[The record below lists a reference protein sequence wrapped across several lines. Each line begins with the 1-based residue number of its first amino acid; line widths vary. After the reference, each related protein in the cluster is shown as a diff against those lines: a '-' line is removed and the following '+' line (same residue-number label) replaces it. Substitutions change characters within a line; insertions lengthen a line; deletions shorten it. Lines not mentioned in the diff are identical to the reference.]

1 MVVFSLRWRMDYISD
16 PVLRITYV
24 GKYRYHIVIKDGSR
38 WIDEEIDR
46 GELMDSLRNERLVEF
61 TAGDVVYF
69 LDNGEVGFKLEV
81 LLEPM
86 RGNVT
91 QIPLSILP
99 A

>member
-1 MVVFSLRWRMDYISD
+1 MASISD
-16 PVLRITYV
+16 PVVRITNI
-24 GKYRYHIVIKDGSR
+24 GKHRYHIVIKDGFR

-46 GELMDSLRNERLVEF
+46 GELMDTLRKERLVEF

-69 LDNGEVGFKLEV
+69 LDNGEVGFALEV
-81 LLEPM
+81 LLEPVL
-86 RGNVT
+86 GNVV

>member
-1 MVVFSLRWRMDYISD
+1 MDSVFD
-16 PVLRITYV
+16 PVVRITYV
-24 GKYRYHIVIKDGSR
+24 GRFRYHIVVKDGSR

-46 GELMDSLRNERLVEF
+46 GELMDMLRKERLVEF

-69 LDNGEVGFKLEV
+69 LDNGEVGFTLEV
-81 LLEPM
+81 QLEPV

-91 QIPLSILP
+91 QMPLSILP